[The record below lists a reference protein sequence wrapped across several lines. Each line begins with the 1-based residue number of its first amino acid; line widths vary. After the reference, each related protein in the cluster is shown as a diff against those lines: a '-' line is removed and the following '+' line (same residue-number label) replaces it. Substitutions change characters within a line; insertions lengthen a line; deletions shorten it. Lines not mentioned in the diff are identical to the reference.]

1 MIKDILVKLERDPSR
16 NAALCGYAISIAEAF
31 EAHVAGVAFTH
42 AGIPPFVL
50 ADVPADVIQKLL
62 DESAAVARQAADH
75 FQQAA
80 ARSRLSIEQHVF
92 ADTDL
97 LPSEVFSD
105 MARRFDLG
113 VIMQSDGEKG
123 VHNDLLIETAL
134 FGSGRPVMLVPYIQR
149 DGLKLD
155 RVVCCWDGGR
165 PATRAIHDAM
175 PLLKRARVVELLIVT
190 NDRKPAERD
199 VRGLEIGR
207 HLARHG
213 LKVEVEVVPAAGI
226 GVADVI
232 TSHIA
237 DCGAN
242 LLVMG
247 GYGHSRL
254 REVVLGG
261 ATRGILKE
269 MTVPVLMSH

>member
-1 MIKDILVKLERDPSR
+1 MIKDILVKLEREPAR
-16 NAALCGYAISIAEAF
+16 NAAVCDYALSIAEAF
-31 EAHVAGVAFTH
+31 EAHIAGVAFSH

-62 DESAAVARQAADH
+62 DESAAVARQSADH
-75 FQQAA
+75 FQQAT
-80 ARSRLSIEQHVF
+80 ARSRLSAEQYVF
-92 ADTDL
+92 SDTDL
-97 LPSEVFSD
+97 LPSEVFSE

-113 VIMQSDGEKG
+113 VIMQSDGDKG
-123 VHNDLLIETAL
+123 VYNELLIEAAL
-134 FGSGRPVMLVPYIQR
+134 FESGRPVMLVPYIQKG
-149 DGLKLD
+149 GLTLD

-237 DCGAN
+237 DCGAS